1 MIANK
6 RISTKTLSKNF
17 KSTKAPVQFLALE
30 HPKGNRPEPS
40 RKIPC
45 QQPMVCA
52 MDETPPRPRKHR
64 LPISIRPSV
73 TVRFTFKSLR
83 WIIVVL
89 FLYLV
94 IGTVMMVEDG
104 TDSMKTIIIYSV
116 MGFATFFMG
125 YFGWIVARDV
135 LEQISRHRQ
144 AQDDATPEAQ

>member
-6 RISTKTLSKNF
+6 RISTKSLSKNF
-17 KSTKAPVQFLALE
+17 KSTTKAPVQFLALGN
-30 HPKGNRPEPS
+30 PRNRPEPT

-45 QQPMVCA
+45 PAPMVCA
-52 MDETPPRPRKHR
+52 VNEATPRPRRHR
-64 LPISIRPSV
+64 LPVSIRPSV

-94 IGTVMMVEDG
+94 VGTVMMIEDG
-104 TDSMKTIIIYSV
+104 TDAMRTIIIYSV
-116 MGFATFFMG
+116 MGFATFFMA

-135 LEQISRHRQ
+135 LEQVSRHRQ

>member
-30 HPKGNRPEPS
+30 HNQRNRPEPT

-45 QQPMVCA
+45 PQPMVCT
-52 MDETPPRPRKHR
+52 MNDTEPKPRRHR
-64 LPISIRPSV
+64 LPVAIRPSI

-94 IGTVMMVEDG
+94 IGTAMMVEDG
-104 TDSMKTIIIYSV
+104 TGAMKTIVIYSV
-116 MGFATFFMG
+116 MGFATFFMA

-135 LEQISRHRQ
+135 LEQISRHREL
-144 AQDDATPEAQ
+144 AEDATPEAQ

>member
-30 HPKGNRPEPS
+30 HPQRNRPEPT

-45 QQPMVCA
+45 AQPMVCM
-52 MDETPPRPRKHR
+52 MDDREPKPRRHR
-64 LPISIRPSV
+64 LPVAIRPSV

-83 WIIVVL
+83 WVIVVL

-94 IGTVMMVEDG
+94 IGTVMMIEDG
-104 TDSMKTIIIYSV
+104 TDAMRTIVVYSV
-116 MGFATFFMG
+116 MGFATFFMA

-135 LEQISRHRQ
+135 LEQISKHR
-144 AQDDATPEAQ
+144 DASEDAIPEAQ

>member
-30 HPKGNRPEPS
+30 NPQRNRPEPT

-45 QQPMVCA
+45 QPMVCA
-52 MDETPPRPRKHR
+52 VNDEEPKPRRHR
-64 LPISIRPSV
+64 LPVAIRPSV

-94 IGTVMMVEDG
+94 IGTVMMIEDG
-104 TDSMKTIIIYSV
+104 TDAMRTIIVYSV
-116 MGFATFFMG
+116 MGFATFFMA

-144 AQDDATPEAQ
+144 AAEEATPEAQ